1 VRHLTDGTLRRIVD
15 EPLALTAA
23 DQAHFDGCAPCKTRF
38 EEIAGGVRATQ
49 ALLSLPSFQPQ
60 PAAALASTRARIR
73 TDEAA
78 RPPRWHDRFLAGDG
92 PTWAPVARPAI
103 AVLVVMALF
112 GGFTATGAAQSLLK
126 VFEPH
131 TFTAVQVSPSG
142 LGSPGALLDYG
153 QVTWSPGPPKAE
165 RMTDASAA
173 AAQSG
178 LQVLTP
184 ASLPRGIAGPVTYG
198 VISQATGSITFDKD
212 RLRDSAARAH
222 VTVKPMPASLDGSTL
237 YVKGGPALIELWG
250 VSSGENQIPGLVIV
264 QTRTPTVYST
274 GASAQQLQD
283 YLLSQPGVPPE
294 IAAQLKAIKDPTTTL
309 PVPIPQGLATSR
321 SVQVAGVQGLLVSAA
336 FGAGVVWEKN
346 GVIYAVGG
354 QVTPDQALA
363 IASSLP

>member
-1 VRHLTDGTLRRIVD
+1 VRHLSDGTLRRIVD

-23 DQAHFDGCAPCKTRF
+23 DQAHVDSCGHCKNRL
-38 EEIAGGVRATQ
+38 EAIAAGARATA
-49 ALLSLPSFQPQ
+49 ALLSLPPFQPQ
-60 PAAALASTRARIR
+60 PATALAAARARIR

-78 RPPRWHDRFLAGDG
+78 RPPRWYERWLDG
-92 PTWAPVARPAI
+92 GGPHWVARPAI
-103 AVLVVMALF
+103 AVLVATALLA
-112 GGFTATGAAQSLLK
+112 GFTATGAAQSLLK

-131 TFTAVQVSPSG
+131 SFTAVQVSPSG

-165 RMTDASAA
+165 QVTDASAA
-173 AAQSG
+173 ATRSG
-178 LQVLTP
+178 LRVLTP
-184 ASLPRGIAGPVTYG
+184 ASLPKGISGPVTYG
-198 VISQATGSITFDKD
+198 VISQATGSLTFDQD
-212 RLRDSAARAH
+212 RLRDSAARAQ
-222 VTVKPMPASLDGSTL
+222 VTVKPMPSSISGSTL

-250 VSSGENQIPGLVIV
+250 VSSGENQVPGLVIV
-264 QTRTPTVYST
+264 QTRTPTVYSS

-294 IAAQLKAIKDPTTTL
+294 IVAQLRAIKDPTTTL

-321 SVQVAGVQGLLVSAA
+321 SVQIDGVQGLLVSAA

-354 QVTPDQALA
+354 QITSDQALA
-363 IASSLP
+363 IASSLR

>member
-1 VRHLTDGTLRRIVD
+1 MRHLSDGTLRRIFD

-23 DQAHFDGCAPCKTRF
+23 DQAHFDSCGHCKGRF
-38 EEIAGGVRATQ
+38 EGIAGGARATA
-49 ALLSLPSFQPQ
+49 ALLNLPPFQPQ
-60 PAAALASTRARIR
+60 PAAALASARARIR
-73 TDEAA
+73 ADEAA
-78 RPPRWHDRFLAGDG
+78 RPPRWYERWLDG
-92 PTWAPVARPAI
+92 GGQRWRPVATPAI
-103 AVLVVMALF
+103 AVVLAAALLA
-112 GGFTATGAAQSLLK
+112 GFTATGAAQSLLK

-131 TFTAVQVSPSG
+131 AFTAVQVSPSG
-142 LGSPGALLDYG
+142 LTSPALLLDYG
-153 QVTWSPGPPKAE
+153 QVKWSPGPPKAE
-165 RMTDASAA
+165 QLTDAA
-173 AAQSG
+173 AAATQSG
-178 LQVLTP
+178 LPVLTP
-184 ASLPRGIAGPVTYG
+184 ASLPRGISGAVTYG
-198 VISQATGSITFDKD
+198 VISQATGSLTFDQD

-222 VTVKPMPASLDGSTL
+222 VTVKPMPSSINGSTL

-250 VSSGENQIPGLVIV
+250 VNSGQNQVPGLVIV

-309 PVPIPQGLATSR
+309 PVPIPQGLATSQ
-321 SVQVAGVQGLLVSAA
+321 SVQLNGVQGLLVSAA

-363 IASSLP
+363 IARSLP